1 MTQTDALADTLVL
14 AHRHENGVLT
24 LTLNNPEKRNAL
36 TTPVLSRIA
45 GILDSVV
52 DDPAVRCVVI
62 AGSPKVFAAG
72 ADINE
77 LALKDVAGALADVRP
92 GIWARIRSFPKPI
105 VAAVEGWCLGAGNEL
120 LLCCDLA
127 VAGAGAR
134 FGQPETNL
142 GIMPGA
148 GGTATL
154 PRVVGRMAAMSMVL
168 LGQPIDAAT
177 AQRLG
182 LVLEVVEDGRALAR
196 AEELAGAIAARA
208 PVALRQAKAMVN
220 AAFDL
225 PHTAHLAAERQA
237 FSALFGTED
246 KREGIAAFM
255 GKRDPAWKG
264 A

>member
-1 MTQTDALADTLVL
+1 MTEPAPLIVIDRETSGVL
-14 AHRHENGVLT
+14 A

-36 TTPVLSRIA
+36 ATPVLAMIA
-45 GILDSVV
+45 DALDAVR
-52 DDPAVRCVVI
+52 DDDGLRCVVI

-77 LALKDVAGALADVRP
+77 LARKDTAGALADPRP
-92 GIWARIRSFPKPI
+92 GVWTRIRSFPKPV

-127 VAGAGAR
+127 VAGAGAK

-142 GIMPGA
+142 GIIPGA

-154 PRVVGRMAAMSMVL
+154 PRVVGRMNAMQMVL

-182 LVLEVVEDGRALAR
+182 LILEVVEDGTALAR
-196 AEELAGAIAARA
+196 AMELAATIASRA
-208 PVALRQAKAMVN
+208 PVAMRQGKAMVN
-220 AAFDL
+220 AAFEL
-225 PHTAHLAAERQA
+225 PHAAHLAAERQA

-246 KREGIAAFM
+246 KREGIAAFFE
-255 GKRDPAWKG
+255 KRSPEWKG